1 MLGWM
6 NYKLETVL
14 LREVSTISDN
24 QSDIPSTFYTKSSRF
39 MPCHVPCAQLCPI
52 LCDPWTLSSVHGLF
66 QARILEWFAIS
77 FSRGS
82 SPSSDQTPVSCIAGR
97 FFTHWVMGKTLLGYV
112 DDTTLMAKSKEELK
126 NLLIRVKDKS
136 EKDSLKLN
144 IKKLRSWDLAP
155 FFHGK

>member
-1 MLGWM
+1 
-6 NYKLETVL
+6 
-14 LREVSTISDN
+14 
-24 QSDIPSTFYTKSSRF
+24 
-39 MPCHVPCAQLCPI
+39 
-52 LCDPWTLSSVHGLF
+52 
-66 QARILEWFAIS
+66 
-77 FSRGS
+77 
-82 SPSSDQTPVSCIAGR
+82 
-97 FFTHWVMGKTLLGYV
+97 MGKTLLGYV